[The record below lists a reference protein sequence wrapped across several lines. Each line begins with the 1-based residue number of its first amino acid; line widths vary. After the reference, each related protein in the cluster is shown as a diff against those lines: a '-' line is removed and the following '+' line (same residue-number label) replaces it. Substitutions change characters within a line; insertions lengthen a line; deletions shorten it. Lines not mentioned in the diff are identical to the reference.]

1 MERSGGN
8 EREKERVR
16 ERERERERK
25 ERKKRRRRSFFP
37 SGLRFPLSFLRFFVK
52 YKQSIR
58 KRREDFDALRGG
70 GERGGEG
77 SVCLFLLSFSSS
89 SCAPTSAPGS
99 LGQGGQNVEKHHE
112 VDRDYGGP
120 AGEHKA
126 SRVVQRGAAEE
137 RGDECCFFFL
147 FTKEK
152 RGEKREKRERERET
166 ERCLKSRPPPPK
178 TNLSHRRA
186 SLRERQSR
194 PGTGAGPAPRRRGR
208 AWRRRPGPEEKKKRK
223 RRSRSESEF
232 EEALR
237 KEKTPSFL
245 LLVLNL
251 LFFVFCVD
259 RRSLRARGRF
269 EDECESLSLL
279 AKRREK

>member
-1 MERSGGN
+1 MRIRGGEAPSGGVQASVSG
-8 EREKERVR
+8 EEWRKRKRKRES

-58 KRREDFDALRGG
+58 KRREGFDALRGG
-70 GERGGEG
+70 GERGGGKG

-137 RGDECCFFFL
+137 RGDESCFFF
-147 FTKEK
+147 FSRKRKEV
-152 RGEKREKRERERET
+152 RRERRERG
-166 ERCLKSRPPPPK
+166 
-178 TNLSHRRA
+178 
-186 SLRERQSR
+186 RERQS
-194 PGTGAGPAPRRRGR
+194 
-208 AWRRRPGPEEKKKRK
+208 
-223 RRSRSESEF
+223 
-232 EEALR
+232 
-237 KEKTPSFL
+237 
-245 LLVLNL
+245 V
-251 LFFVFCVD
+251 V
-259 RRSLRARGRF
+259 
-269 EDECESLSLL
+269 
-279 AKRREK
+279 